1 MVQVPRRTGFSGPT
15 LVRLLTRLTDVD
27 APDSGKSLSSQ
38 LSQWLGWADAIA
50 LSSALN
56 GSPPAVR
63 SGAQACASAEAR
75 ECARVRAALAGAIAD
90 DGAHAARRRG
100 QARPSMQPDPLNA
113 SAASVAPVD
122 YAAHRQR
129 YLSLQQTMETGIG
142 SLRGRLRIAL
152 SGQAPGMARL
162 ATVDAVMERVLGA
175 REQSLLE
182 TVPSLLEV
190 HFGRLRQAE
199 ETRLANAQA
208 AGEPATVKPGT
219 WLNVFR
225 KDMQSVLLAELDI
238 RFQPIEGLLAALR
251 AS

>member
-1 MVQVPRRTGFSGPT
+1 
-15 LVRLLTRLTDVD
+15 
-27 APDSGKSLSSQ
+27 
-38 LSQWLGWADAIA
+38 
-50 LSSALN
+50 
-56 GSPPAVR
+56 
-63 SGAQACASAEAR
+63 
-75 ECARVRAALAGAIAD
+75 
-90 DGAHAARRRG
+90 
-100 QARPSMQPDPLNA
+100 
-113 SAASVAPVD
+113 
-122 YAAHRQR
+122 
-129 YLSLQQTMETGIG
+129 
-142 SLRGRLRIAL
+142 
-152 SGQAPGMARL
+152 MARL

-219 WLNVFR
+219 WLSVFR